1 MKSFTPSMMQ
11 PYVPRA
17 NMPAV
22 PGLKAG
28 QMVGAHQSDIFDYLR
43 VFPDG
48 RTEGNETS
56 KLLK

>member
-1 MKSFTPSMMQ
+1 
-11 PYVPRA
+11 
-17 NMPAV
+17 MPAV